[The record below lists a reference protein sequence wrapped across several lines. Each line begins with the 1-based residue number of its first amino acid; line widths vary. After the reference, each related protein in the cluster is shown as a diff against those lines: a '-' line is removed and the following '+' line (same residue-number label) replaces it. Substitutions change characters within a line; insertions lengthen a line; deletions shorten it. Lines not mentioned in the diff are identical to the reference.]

1 LAAFARISPVLT
13 LAASERNP
21 DMQPFARPQE
31 HRIPLYWWITGA
43 GAILFTL
50 WALDLFPHVH
60 KAPTGEV
67 AGANTNAASETIST
81 DDTLPGDWTDVTDTE
96 RPAVSVDGEAR
107 WSGLSEPPQ
116 DTADPDSTTE
126 SASVD
131 TSTDVAVRLNAR
143 RRPVRDQAVRP
154 AGYEA
159 SPRRSPQQNQSL
171 EASDGLQNSQ
181 AEDSA
186 ETDQA
191 TGRSQILPS
200 DFGDT
205 LQSVRDMMRNDQT
218 LDAHAELSRLYWKYP
233 AQRQTLRPLIK
244 DTATK
249 IFTSADYQFGEPHI
263 VEYGETLERIG
274 RQYEV
279 PWQYLAKLNSIT
291 PAKLQA
297 GQQLKVVR
305 GPFGAVVDLSTFTLT
320 IHAHGWYVQDYR
332 IGVGRDGKTPVGRFE
347 VHEKLENPVWYDPD
361 GGVVEADDPENPLGE
376 YWLGLGNHIGIHGT
390 IDPATIGRAASRG
403 CIHLG
408 DKDIREVFE
417 LLGTGS
423 EVTIRK

>member
-1 LAAFARISPVLT
+1 
-13 LAASERNP
+13 
-21 DMQPFARPQE
+21 
-31 HRIPLYWWITGA
+31 
-43 GAILFTL
+43 
-50 WALDLFPHVH
+50 
-60 KAPTGEV
+60 
-67 AGANTNAASETIST
+67 
-81 DDTLPGDWTDVTDTE
+81 
-96 RPAVSVDGEAR
+96 
-107 WSGLSEPPQ
+107 
-116 DTADPDSTTE
+116 
-126 SASVD
+126 
-131 TSTDVAVRLNAR
+131 
-143 RRPVRDQAVRP
+143 
-154 AGYEA
+154 
-159 SPRRSPQQNQSL
+159 
-171 EASDGLQNSQ
+171 
-181 AEDSA
+181 
-186 ETDQA
+186 
-191 TGRSQILPS
+191 
-200 DFGDT
+200 
-205 LQSVRDMMRNDQT
+205 MMRNDQT